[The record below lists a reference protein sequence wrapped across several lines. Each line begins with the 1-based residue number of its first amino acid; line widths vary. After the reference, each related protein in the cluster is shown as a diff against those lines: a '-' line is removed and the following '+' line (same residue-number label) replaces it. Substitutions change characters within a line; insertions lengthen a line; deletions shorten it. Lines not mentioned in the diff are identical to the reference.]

1 VWNNSQIQV
10 QTDVSS
16 KFEHSKTFGLI
27 SSSTANAI
35 WTPSAASSNSTARQT
50 GAGQAYVGANE
61 EVLCWDLKKGD
72 LLSRWRAHDCK
83 AEVAVIAKSKAD
95 QDIFAV
101 GYGPN
106 GSNFGG
112 RRLTG

>member
-1 VWNNSQIQV
+1 MN
-10 QTDVSS
+10 
-16 KFEHSKTFGLI
+16 
-27 SSSTANAI
+27 SSTH
-35 WTPSAASSNSTARQT
+35 QT

-72 LLSRWRAHDCK
+72 LLSKWRAHDCK

-95 QDIFAV
+95 RDIFAV
-101 GYGPN
+101 GYESN

-112 RRLTG
+112 ENANEVAGTKMEAFEFGTRERTPLS